1 MNASQVRE
9 VRTMKDNS
17 YNIDHLYLKWFKEF
31 IHMRIGRVDFSL
43 VSFYMNCKAFLHTYV
58 YFFHCLCLWRF
69 CNVVSNELK

>member
-17 YNIDHLYLKWFKEF
+17 YNIDHLYLNGLRNLN

-43 VSFYMNCKAFLHTYV
+43 VSFYMNCKASLRAYV
-58 YFFHCLCLWRF
+58 NFFHCLCL
-69 CNVVSNELK
+69 

>member
-17 YNIDHLYLKWFKEF
+17 YNIDHGLRNLND
-31 IHMRIGRVDFSL
+31 HMRKGRVDFSL

-58 YFFHCLCLWRF
+58 YFFHCLCL
-69 CNVVSNELK
+69 